1 MSAYAYI
8 GLQGSGKT
16 LKAVNKLY
24 DNFINP
30 KTKDKSEYDYALT
43 NINEFD
49 FSKSDKINK
58 LDFDDLYNKLVELY
72 NISVVLKKSD
82 TELNLK
88 AKEYNL
94 FNCLIIVDE
103 APHYLTKEKDI
114 VLLWWIEYHRHMH
127 QDIILITPNKARFR
141 TEYRNSIHYFCKSV
155 SAKYRIRK
163 SIYRYAVFSNYNMNK
178 DDFEHY
184 ESFKVKPEL
193 FNLYV
198 SGKSIN
204 GTPVIYY
211 YLSAVI
217 IILTLLGFFSLSF
230 LKQFKPEKQEELK
243 TIAPGAVE
251 NKTVKN
257 SQQVKSASSI
267 NVIDPIAFN
276 EDERLFKIKCFND
289 LCFITLDSLSYEVP
303 YFFIDNLIR
312 YTDSS
317 RIKIVEKKSHTI
329 FYLITNQN
337 NFNFIIRKQSKN
349 KGVKNEDDKKDNSLF
364 SIGK

>member
-30 KTKDKSEYDYALT
+30 KTKDKSEYDFALT

-58 LDFDDLYNKLVELY
+58 LDFDVLYEKLVELY
-72 NISVVLKKSD
+72 NISVVLKKTD
-82 TELNLK
+82 TELNEK

-103 APHYLTKEKDI
+103 APHYLTKEKDT
-114 VLLWWIEYHRHMH
+114 VLLWWIEYHRHMS

-155 SAKYRIRK
+155 SAKYRLRK
-163 SIYRYAVFSNYNMNK
+163 SVYRYAVFSNYNMNK

-184 ESFKVKPEL
+184 DSFKVKPEL

-198 SGKSIN
+198 SGKAIN

-230 LKQFKPEKQEELK
+230 LKQFEPEKQQEIK
-243 TIAPGAVE
+243 TAPAAVE
-251 NKTVKN
+251 NKKPQTSK
-257 SQQVKSASSI
+257 QVKSSSSI
-267 NVIDPIAFN
+267 NKIVPIAFN
-276 EDERLFKIKCFND
+276 EDERLYKIKCFSD
-289 LCFITLDSLSYEVP
+289 TCFVNLDTYSYEVP
-303 YFFIDNLIR
+303 YHFIDSLIR
-312 YTDSS
+312 YADSN
-317 RIKIVEKKSHTI
+317 RIKIVETKSYTT

-337 NFNFIIRKQSKN
+337 SFNFIIRTQSNN
-349 KGVKNEDDKKDNSLF
+349 KGVKNEDTKKDSSLF
-364 SIGK
+364 SITK